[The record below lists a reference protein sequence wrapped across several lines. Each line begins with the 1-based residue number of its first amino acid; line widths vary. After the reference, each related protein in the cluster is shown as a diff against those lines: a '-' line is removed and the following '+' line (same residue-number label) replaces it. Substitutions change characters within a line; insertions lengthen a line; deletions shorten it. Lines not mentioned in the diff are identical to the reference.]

1 MESKIFGY
9 CRCST
14 NESKQDVKYQIDA
27 LIDKGVDISNIRYE
41 YISGRKEHRP
51 GLDALFEEMNEG
63 DTLIVTDITRLC
75 RNTKVLCE
83 IIDLIIAK
91 RFRLIVGTIDIDCR
105 TGALDPMIEG
115 MLKVN
120 AVFGEMEAKLKVH
133 QIKLGLATAVKDGK
147 KLGRPKSTYDDGDPM
162 DILVIMEQPT
172 FPGCIIEARPI
183 GIMGMID
190 SGDKDYKVLAVP
202 AEDPR
207 FDDVNDIDDVP
218 AHLLKEI
225 EHFFSV
231 YKNLQGKEV
240 ETLGWEDAKAAK
252 AEIERSLEMYK
263 EQYE

>member
-1 MESKIFGY
+1 MESKVWGY
-9 CRCST
+9 SRCST
-14 NESKQDVKYQIDA
+14 AEFQGKQDVKYQIDA

-115 MLKVN
+115 MLKIN

-147 KLGRPKSTYDDGDPM
+147 KLGRPKSTYDSIPKIFM
-162 DILVIMEQPT
+162 QYYP
-172 FPGCIIEARPI
+172 
-183 GIMGMID
+183 
-190 SGDKDYKVLAVP
+190 K
-202 AEDPR
+202 
-207 FDDVNDIDDVP
+207 
-218 AHLLKEI
+218 
-225 EHFFSV
+225 
-231 YKNLQGKEV
+231 YKNGSLNKLAFARVTQLSYPTIYKYLDIV
-240 ETLGWEDAKAAK
+240 ENA
-252 AEIERSLEMYK
+252 
-263 EQYE
+263 

>member
-91 RFRLIVGTIDIDCR
+91 KFRLIVGSIDIDCR
-105 TGALDPMIEG
+105 NGSLDPMIEG
-115 MLKVN
+115 MLKIN
-120 AVFGEMEAKLKVH
+120 AVWGDGSEAENTSNPFR
-133 QIKLGLATAVKDGK
+133 I
-147 KLGRPKSTYDDGDPM
+147 SYS
-162 DILVIMEQPT
+162 
-172 FPGCIIEARPI
+172 C
-183 GIMGMID
+183 
-190 SGDKDYKVLAVP
+190 
-202 AEDPR
+202 
-207 FDDVNDIDDVP
+207 
-218 AHLLKEI
+218 
-225 EHFFSV
+225 
-231 YKNLQGKEV
+231 
-240 ETLGWEDAKAAK
+240 
-252 AEIERSLEMYK
+252 
-263 EQYE
+263 

>member
-91 RFRLIVGTIDIDCR
+91 RFRLIVGTIDIDCS

-147 KLGRPKSTYDDGDPM
+147 KLGRPKSTYDSIPKIFM
-162 DILVIMEQPT
+162 QYYP
-172 FPGCIIEARPI
+172 
-183 GIMGMID
+183 
-190 SGDKDYKVLAVP
+190 K
-202 AEDPR
+202 
-207 FDDVNDIDDVP
+207 
-218 AHLLKEI
+218 
-225 EHFFSV
+225 
-231 YKNLQGKEV
+231 YKNGSLNKLAFARVTQLSYPTIYKYIDIV
-240 ETLGWEDAKAAK
+240 EHA
-252 AEIERSLEMYK
+252 
-263 EQYE
+263 

>member
-1 MESKIFGY
+1 MESKVWGY

-14 NESKQDVKYQIDA
+14 AEFQNKQDVKYQIDA
-27 LIDKGVDISNIRYE
+27 LIDKGVDVSNIRYE

-115 MLKVN
+115 MLKIN

-147 KLGRPKSTYDDGDPM
+147 KLGRPKSTYDDIP
-162 DILVIMEQPT
+162 
-172 FPGCIIEARPI
+172 
-183 GIMGMID
+183 
-190 SGDKDYKVLAVP
+190 KVFMQYYP
-202 AEDPR
+202 
-207 FDDVNDIDDVP
+207 
-218 AHLLKEI
+218 K
-225 EHFFSV
+225 
-231 YKNLQGKEV
+231 YKNGTLNKMAFARVTQLSYPTIYKYIYIV
-240 ETLGWEDAKAAK
+240 ENA
-252 AEIERSLEMYK
+252 
-263 EQYE
+263 

>member
-91 RFRLIVGTIDIDCR
+91 KFRLIVGSIDIDCR
-105 TGALDPMIEG
+105 NGSLDPMI
-115 MLKVN
+115 KIN
-120 AVFGEMEAKLKVH
+120 AVFGEMEAKLKIH
-133 QIKLGLATAVKDGK
+133 QIHLGLATAVKAGK
-147 KLGRPKSTYDDGDPM
+147 KLGRPKSTYDDIP
-162 DILVIMEQPT
+162 
-172 FPGCIIEARPI
+172 
-183 GIMGMID
+183 
-190 SGDKDYKVLAVP
+190 KVFMQYYP
-202 AEDPR
+202 
-207 FDDVNDIDDVP
+207 
-218 AHLLKEI
+218 K
-225 EHFFSV
+225 
-231 YKNLQGKEV
+231 YKNGTLNKMAFARVTQLSYPTIYKYLDIV
-240 ETLGWEDAKAAK
+240 ENA
-252 AEIERSLEMYK
+252 
-263 EQYE
+263 

>member
-1 MESKIFGY
+1 MESKVWGY

-14 NESKQDVKYQIDA
+14 AEIQNKQDVKYQIDA
-27 LIDKGVDISNIRYE
+27 LIDKGVDVSNIRYE

-115 MLKVN
+115 MLKIN

-147 KLGRPKSTYDDGDPM
+147 KLGRPKSTYDSIPK
-162 DILVIMEQPT
+162 IFLQYYP
-172 FPGCIIEARPI
+172 
-183 GIMGMID
+183 
-190 SGDKDYKVLAVP
+190 K
-202 AEDPR
+202 
-207 FDDVNDIDDVP
+207 
-218 AHLLKEI
+218 
-225 EHFFSV
+225 
-231 YKNLQGKEV
+231 YKNGSLNKLAFARVTQLSYPTIYKYIYMV
-240 ETLGWEDAKAAK
+240 ENSK
-252 AEIERSLEMYK
+252 
-263 EQYE
+263 